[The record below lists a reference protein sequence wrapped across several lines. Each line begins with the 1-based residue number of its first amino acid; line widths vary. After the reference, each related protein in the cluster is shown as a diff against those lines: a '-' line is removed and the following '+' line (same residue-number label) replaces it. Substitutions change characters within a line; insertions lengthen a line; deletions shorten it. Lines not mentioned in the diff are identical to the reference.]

1 MAMMHLG
8 AALVLALSAAGP
20 ASPELAGMSQGALAP
35 APGKVLIPTKSFG
48 SVQLDHPAHL
58 GRKIS
63 CKTCHGAGPVHKP
76 EFTPKT
82 AHEACVGCHRD
93 GERGPT
99 KCRDCHIVA
108 PSPSEGAIQIAA
120 RACAQGERN
129 RRHCVLLCEVARDR
143 PPHPIA

>member
-63 CKTCHGAGPVHKP
+63 CRTCHGAGPVHKP

-82 AHEACVGCHRD
+82 AHETCVGCHRD
-93 GERGPT
+93 GGRGPT
-99 KCRDCHIVA
+99 KCRDCHLVWPVDVA
-108 PSPSEGAIQIAA
+108 EAVRGASPPPFHAA
-120 RACAQGERN
+120 S
-129 RRHCVLLCEVARDR
+129 
-143 PPHPIA
+143 